1 MPLYPDHALKSR
13 TDLEVRI
20 HSMEEELKALKE
32 ELENRRE
39 DDTSGWGFFDGAWH
53 VWDSIDDA
61 AAAYNERFN
70 SIDGYYRLQ
79 KVYKIK

>member
-1 MPLYPDHALKSR
+1 MRYPALALKSR
-13 TDLEVRI
+13 KDLEVRI

-39 DDTSGWGFFDGAWH
+39 DDAWGWGFYDGAWH
-53 VWDSIDDA
+53 IWDLIDDA

-70 SIDGYYRLQ
+70 DTNGQYRLQ